1 MKLKSL
7 LFLLVL
13 MCSMSISAKER
24 SPTKVPLCDPIKYET
39 AVRIIKYYE
48 TLHRNSWPYVGFGHR
63 VQPHEKFPPNISYK
77 QADSLLRSDL
87 DKLLQYFK
95 GYGNKALLLSTL
107 AYNVGLKAIV
117 GGNGKPKSRL
127 LQKIKCGDDNI
138 EAEYLGFCRWNGKK
152 IASIKRR
159 RWMEYKLLN
168 QS

>member
-7 LFLLVL
+7 LLLLVL

-24 SPTKVPLCDPIKYET
+24 SLTKEPQCDPVKYET

-63 VQPHEKFPPNISYK
+63 VQPYEKLPQNIGYR

-87 DKLLQYFK
+87 NKLLQYFK
-95 GYGNKALLLSTL
+95 GYGNKSLLLSTL

-117 GGNGKPKSRL
+117 GGNGIPESRL
-127 LQKIKCGDDNI
+127 LQKIKRGDDDI

-152 IASIKRR
+152 ITSIQRR
-159 RWMEYKLLN
+159 RWMEFKLLTE
-168 QS
+168 S